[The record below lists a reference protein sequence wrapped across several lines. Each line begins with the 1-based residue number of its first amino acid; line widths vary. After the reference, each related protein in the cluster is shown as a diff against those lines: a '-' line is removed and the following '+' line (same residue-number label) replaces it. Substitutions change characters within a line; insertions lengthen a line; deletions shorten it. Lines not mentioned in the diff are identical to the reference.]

1 MATMSTSG
9 KSGAGKD
16 APGESAPRH
25 CVVTGALGGIGAAV
39 VTAAKDAGYRVT
51 SVDQAPHRHSAGA
64 KDGGRIGD
72 GKRNG
77 APAGVDK
84 IPADLPVD
92 YILDVTDAEAARTTI
107 DRIEADRGP
116 IDVLIHTAG
125 ILRADAA
132 LDGDTDAMRASF
144 EVNMFGAVHVCAPV
158 SRRMCE
164 RKRGAIVVVSS
175 NAGTTPRAGMGSY
188 GASKAAI
195 TAWARN
201 LGLECAPHGVRV
213 NIVSP
218 GSTDTPMLRGMWP
231 AGEDRSAD
239 VIAGTPDQ
247 YRLGIPLQRLAQP
260 EDIAGACLY
269 LASDN
274 ARHIVMHDLRVD
286 GGAMLDS

>member
-1 MATMSTSG
+1 MAGMSTSDR
-9 KSGAGKD
+9 GAGSED
-16 APGESAPRH
+16 TPAEGTPRQ

-39 VTAAKDAGYRVT
+39 VTAAKNAGYRVT
-51 SVDQAPHRHSAGA
+51 AVDQAPQGPDAGPGC
-64 KDGGRIGD
+64 DGYRGD
-72 GKRNG
+72 RDSNG
-77 APAGVDK
+77 DAAGVDN
-84 IPADLPVD
+84 ILADLPVD
-92 YILDVTDAEAARTTI
+92 YVFDVTDAEAAHTTI
-107 DRIEADRGP
+107 ESIEADRGP

-125 ILRADAA
+125 VLRADAA

-144 EVNMFGAVHVCAPV
+144 EVNMFGAVHVCCPTAQ
-158 SRRMCE
+158 RMCE
-164 RKRGAIVVVSS
+164 RARGAIVVVSS
-175 NAGTTPRAGMGSY
+175 NAATTPRAGMGSY

-231 AGEDRSAD
+231 AEQDCSAD
-239 VIAGTPDQ
+239 VIAGRPNQ

-260 EDIAGACLY
+260 EDIAEACLY
-269 LASDN
+269 LASNN

-286 GGAMLDS
+286 GGATLDS

>member
-1 MATMSTSG
+1 MVTMSETF
-9 KSGAGKD
+9 
-16 APGESAPRH
+16 PRH

-39 VTAAKDAGYRVT
+39 VTAAKNAGYRVT
-51 SVDQAPHRHSAGA
+51 AVDQAPHGETAVDQAPHGETAGA
-64 KDGGRIGD
+64 DGD
-72 GKRNG
+72 V
-77 APAGVDK
+77 AGVGNK
-84 IPADLPVD
+84 TADLPVD
-92 YILDVTDAEAARTTI
+92 YALDVTDAEAARTTS

-144 EVNMFGAVHVCAPV
+144 EVNMFGAAHVCAPV
-158 SRRMCE
+158 AQRMCE
-164 RKRGAIVVVSS
+164 RKRGAIVIVSS

-188 GASKAAI
+188 GASK
-195 TAWARN
+195 AWARN

-269 LASDN
+269 LVSDN

-286 GGAMLDS
+286 GGATLDS

>member
-1 MATMSTSG
+1 MAGMSTSDQ
-9 KSGAGKD
+9 GAGG
-16 APGESAPRH
+16 AATGEGTPRH

-39 VTAAKDAGYRVT
+39 VTAAKNAGYRVT
-51 SVDQAPHRHSAGA
+51 AVDQVPHGHSAGA
-64 KDGGRIGD
+64 DGD
-72 GKRNG
+72 M
-77 APAGVDK
+77 AGVDNK
-84 IPADLPVD
+84 PADQHID
-92 YILDVTDAEAARTTI
+92 YGLDVTDAEAARTTI

-144 EVNMFGAVHVCAPV
+144 EVNMFGAAHVCAPV
-158 SRRMCE
+158 AQRMCE

-175 NAGTTPRAGMGSY
+175 NAGTTPRAAMGSY
-188 GASKAAI
+188 SASKAAI

-213 NIVSP
+213 NVVSP
-218 GSTDTPMLRGMWP
+218 GSTNTPMLRGMWP

-269 LASDN
+269 LASDS

-286 GGAMLDS
+286 GGATLDS

>member
-1 MATMSTSG
+1 MMAGMPDQ
-9 KSGAGKD
+9 GA
-16 APGESAPRH
+16 AGEARH

-39 VTAAKDAGYRVT
+39 VAAARDAGYRVT
-51 SVDQAPHRHSAGA
+51 AVDQGPHGHSSGADAAGG
-64 KDGGRIGD
+64 DGQTGD
-72 GKRNG
+72 GKRTG
-77 APAGVDK
+77 DVAAVGVK
-84 IPADLPVD
+84 PADLPVD
-92 YILDVTDAEAARTTI
+92 YVLDVTDLAAARTTI
-107 DRIEADRGP
+107 SRIEADRGP

-125 ILRADAA
+125 ILCADAA

-144 EVNMFGAVHVCAPV
+144 EVNMFGAAHVCASV
-158 SRRMCE
+158 AQRMCE

-231 AGEDRSAD
+231 AGEDHSAD

-269 LASDN
+269 FVSDN

-286 GGAMLDS
+286 GGATLDS

>member
-1 MATMSTSG
+1 MAGMSASDQ
-9 KSGAGKD
+9 GAVGED
-16 APGESAPRH
+16 ATGEGTLWH

-39 VTAAKDAGYRVT
+39 VTAAKNAGYRVT
-51 SVDQAPHRHSAGA
+51 AVDQTPHGHSAGS
-64 KDGGRIGD
+64 DGDGQTGD

-77 APAGVDK
+77 DVAVVGN

-92 YILDVTDAEAARTTI
+92 YVLDVTDAEAAQTTV

-144 EVNMFGAVHVCAPV
+144 EVNMFGAAHVCAPV
-158 SRRMCE
+158 AQRMCE

-286 GGAMLDS
+286 GGATLDS